1 MLWEPASASS
11 ALAIVTTV
19 HLGLSALRNHRSSG
33 TGVFSSL
40 TIVSLCLTATPWLFP
55 SRWGLAFGL
64 AVHAV
69 WFAGCEFLTLPAP
82 AAARPAPRSSGAAT
96 SRPVRTPLQATPAD
110 APRVPAAVRGFV
122 QTPVLATFDET
133 PDIRTIRLRRP
144 DDFTFEAG
152 QFVPIRVRVDGKD
165 YVRCYSI
172 SSSPMSSGFLEVSVK
187 RQGLVSN
194 ALHVTA
200 RPGAV
205 LSIKAPNGAF
215 KYPAGDDRP
224 IVLLAAGVGITPL
237 VSMLRHAAH
246 TEPSRPVTLVYGAQD
261 STHLAFRDELASIVR
276 RHPPVK
282 VVYALT
288 REATSSPAFYPGR
301 IDAAL
306 LRATVPDI
314 VHSIAFICGPNAM
327 IDSMKA
333 LLAELGVPP
342 AQIRHEVFEAAIA
355 AAAGVREQRI
365 VASPAV
371 GSRHARPVRPAPAF
385 GDTGVS
391 MHCLPCDQTVAVQA
405 GQSLLEAAEGA
416 GVEMPS
422 LCRAGVCGTCRVRVT
437 EGDVDCEST
446 TLDETDVGQ
455 GFVLACVAQARTD
468 CTVHL

>member
-11 ALAIVTTV
+11 VLAIVTTV

-33 TGVFSSL
+33 TAAISSL
-40 TIVSLCLTATPWLFP
+40 TLVSLALAATPWLFP
-55 SRWGLAFGL
+55 SAWGLAFGA
-64 AVHAV
+64 AVHLA
-69 WFAGCEFLTLPAP
+69 WFVGCEVLAPARIAPPSRPPSTRPAP
-82 AAARPAPRSSGAAT
+82 AAVSSPAAPRASM
-96 SRPVRTPLQATPAD
+96 PQ
-110 APRVPAAVRGFV
+110 VPAAVRGFV

-144 DDFTFEAG
+144 DGFAFEAG
-152 QFVPIRVRVDGKD
+152 QFIPIRMRVDGKD

-172 SSSPMSSGFLEVSVK
+172 SSSPQSAGFLEVSVK

-194 ALHVTA
+194 ALHATA
-200 RPGAV
+200 RPGSV

-237 VSMLRHAAH
+237 MSMLRHAAH
-246 TEPSRPVTLVYGAQD
+246 TEPSRPVTLIYGSQD
-261 STHLAFRDELASIVR
+261 AANLAFRDELTSIVR
-276 RHPPVK
+276 RHPQTK

-288 REATSSPAFYPGR
+288 REPVSSPAFYPGR

-306 LRATVPDI
+306 LRATVPDL

-327 IDSMKA
+327 IESMKA
-333 LLAELGVPP
+333 LLTDVGVPR
-342 AQIRHEVFEAAIA
+342 AQIRHEVFEAAVA
-355 AAAGVREQRI
+355 AAAGAREER
-365 VASPAV
+365 AAV
-371 GSRHARPVRPAPAF
+371 GQSIGGSGSSRPARATASSRSS
-385 GDTGVS
+385 GHA
-391 MHCLPCDQTVAVQA
+391 MRCLPCDQTVAVEA
-405 GQSLLEAAEGA
+405 GQSLLDAAESA

-446 TLDETDVGQ
+446 TLDEQDLGQ
-455 GFVLACVAQARTD
+455 GYVLACVAQARTD
-468 CTVHL
+468 CTVQL